1 MCKARAILCVQLRH
15 PNILAFKETV
25 EIEERGET
33 NVYIMTEAVTSLS
46 TVLRDNDLKGPE
58 RCVGSWL
65 RPRLLEFYQ
74 CSGDSLREKQASR

>member
-1 MCKARAILCVQLRH
+1 MQLRH

-33 NVYIMTEAVTSLS
+33 VVYIMTEAVTSLS

-58 RCVGSWL
+58 RCVGAGHAQQL
-65 RPRLLEFYQ
+65 FECNP
-74 CSGDSLREKQASR
+74 CSGKSVPEKQAN